1 MSRARGVF
9 VFVTSLLPR
18 LASLLPC
25 ACGTWGRSCSRLSA
39 GRVLYIRV
47 QQCVASPL
55 LPPITAVPVPIA
67 PAPCSGIA
75 APCSDIA
82 APCSDIAAPR
92 RGLLLCCRLQ
102 TVAQS
107 SAASRDPSRDC
118 RGAVGLGQQPC
129 FLEQTLGFALR
140 SLPPLTEC
148 VCFYRVSAPPS
159 GVRALGVVPLLGVK
173 SLGPAASAVG
183 CFRNK

>member
-1 MSRARGVF
+1 VLVSRARGVF

-47 QQCVASPL
+47 QHCVASPL

-67 PAPCSGIA
+67 P

-118 RGAVGLGQQPC
+118 RSAVGLGQQPR

>member
-67 PAPCSGIA
+67 PAPCS
-75 APCSDIA
+75 
-82 APCSDIAAPR
+82 DIAAPR

-118 RGAVGLGQQPC
+118 RSAVGLGQQPR

-173 SLGPAASAVG
+173 SLGPAASALG